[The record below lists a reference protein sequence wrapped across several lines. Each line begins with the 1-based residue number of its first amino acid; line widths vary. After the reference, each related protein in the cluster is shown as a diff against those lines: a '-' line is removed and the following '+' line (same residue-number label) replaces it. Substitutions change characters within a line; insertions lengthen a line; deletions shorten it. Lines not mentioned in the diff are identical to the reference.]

1 MAGITLYES
10 RTATPQLHDHSDL
23 AQEGGA
29 IALQS

>member
-10 RTATPQLHDHSDL
+10 RTATPQPHDQAGL
-23 AQEGGA
+23 AQGEAA